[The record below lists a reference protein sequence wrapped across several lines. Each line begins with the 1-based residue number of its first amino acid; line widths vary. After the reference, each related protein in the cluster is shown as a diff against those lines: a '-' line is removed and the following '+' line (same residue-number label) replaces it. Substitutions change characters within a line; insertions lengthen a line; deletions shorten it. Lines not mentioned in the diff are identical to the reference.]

1 MSFLKVSAWNVQGLR
16 NWKLEDDDFLSELK
30 SDDILFLLDTC
41 VDSSFELDLE
51 NYYVYFKPRK
61 TSDGTTCNH

>member
-1 MSFLKVSAWNVQGLR
+1 MSFLKVPAWNVKGLR

-61 TSDGTTCNH
+61 TSDGTT

>member
-30 SDDILFLLDTC
+30 SVDILFLLDTC
-41 VDSSFELDLE
+41 VDSSFELD
-51 NYYVYFKPRK
+51 
-61 TSDGTTCNH
+61 